1 VNKYHIYI
9 IGAGGVASYLLPA
22 LIKTFRPTEVTL
34 VDQDQLE
41 ERNLDRQ
48 LFAFDQIG
56 MMKADALIQHHFPIH
71 SYRGGESGF
80 GTYTVEETFRVNV
93 LPQWFSTST
102 KVPDDVDLI
111 ICVADNHMAR
121 RDAMQAAVALGINC
135 YIGGNEYVDSQAWV
149 LRPEFADTPKDPR
162 VRYPAILTSMEGS
175 PIRCTGEAQEASPQL
190 AMANFHC
197 AAKILH
203 LMWVWERFFRENRA
217 ELEAAAIDQLPVELF
232 TSLTENSAR

>member
-1 VNKYHIYI
+1 MNKYHIYI

-22 LIKTFRPTEVTL
+22 LIKTFRPTHLTL
-34 VDQDQLE
+34 VDADILE

-48 LFAFDQIG
+48 LFMPDQIG
-56 MMKADALIQHHFPIH
+56 MLKAEALMAVQFTKECSFNIIN
-71 SYRGGESGF
+71 S
-80 GTYTVEETFRVNV
+80 
-93 LPQWFSTST
+93 WFSTST
-102 KVPDDVDLI
+102 KVPEDVDLI

-162 VRYPAILTSMEGS
+162 VRYPVILTSMEGS

-217 ELEAAAIDQLPVELF
+217 DLDEQAVNALPVELF